1 MKKYTRALLV
11 GVGAVLALG
20 MFSACSSGTS
30 EQAATTTETTS
41 AEAPTTAAAM
51 PQTATFVA
59 QMPEQDG
66 HAMTMAV
73 TVQGDQVAAYACN
86 GTDDEAW
93 FFGSRK
99 DGVMNLTSK
108 FMDTMTATYNGAEL
122 TGTLTMDNVPQP
134 FSARLAAEPAGIYT
148 AAMNGERASWI
159 VMPDGQAMGIQNRT
173 SRRDDELIGE
183 ILQQQQDF
191 QDKVRQMRLDRQLQ
205 QAPQL
210 NMNTMDAAMDG
221 TMVKVTRVT
230 GSTRFN

>member
-1 MKKYTRALLV
+1 MKKHTRALMV

-20 MFSACSSGTS
+20 MFTACSGGTS

-59 QMPEQDG
+59 QMPEKDG
-66 HAMTMAV
+66 HPMAMAI

-86 GTDDEAW
+86 GTNDEAW
-93 FFGSRK
+93 FFGTRK

-108 FMDTMTATYNGAEL
+108 FMDTMTASYTGAEL
-122 TGTLTMDNVPQP
+122 TGTLTMNNVPQA
-134 FSARLAAEPAGIYT
+134 FAARLAAEPAGIYT
-148 AAMNGERASWI
+148 AEMNGQRATWI

-173 SRRDDELIGE
+173 SRRDDELIGD

-210 NMNTMDAAMDG
+210 NMATMDADMDG
-221 TMVKVTRVT
+221 TMARATRVT
-230 GSTRFN
+230 GSMRFN